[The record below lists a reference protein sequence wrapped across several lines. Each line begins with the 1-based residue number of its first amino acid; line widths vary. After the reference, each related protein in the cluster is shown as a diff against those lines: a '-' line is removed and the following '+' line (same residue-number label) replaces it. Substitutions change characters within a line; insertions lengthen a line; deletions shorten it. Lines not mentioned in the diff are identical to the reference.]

1 MNNIAS
7 CEKTVMKFRPNPRKM
22 ECWTTSP
29 PIKVRFTASRSLLSL
44 SIALVL
50 SAGSMAQSVRIVAD
64 TTKKSARI
72 SSGFVG
78 FSFNPSFMSQFFSN
92 SYNGKDSRAVTLRL
106 LEHFMPWQQPSIR
119 IIGANGSWWKGASP
133 YATVPVSWNPS
144 APEFPGTHMPST
156 TPSLTAGSVDAATD
170 LTNLARSISQLSYT
184 PQVIFGMNA
193 SVIDRGRTVDFAR
206 NIHLYLVQGIGATGL
221 RPHPGM
227 DLQYELGNEPD
238 AYVANGRRLST
249 YNASAMADEFAFL
262 SDAISRAGIG
272 GGFAGPA
279 LAKPNYVS
287 PTTSGN
293 FTAGSETFITKVKS
307 AVGSKLATMT
317 YHDYP
322 LGCASDVTSVSS
334 FLEKFWQPD
343 PASSKYAGKYTE
355 AEIHDPSTGIKRSID
370 EAKRQGLRFRVA
382 ELNSIC
388 QGGSDGISNS
398 FGAALWSIDFMYE
411 LALAGGDG
419 VNFAC
424 EGGSTQ
430 YYSPFTFNSTQI
442 GSNNVLVNPVYHG
455 ALLFAIAAQRNL
467 YAAKCATSLT
477 SGNAHVKAFV
487 TGDSLGKTRI
497 MILNKGISETD
508 TGRTTVHVVL
518 PGRRGDAASML
529 LQPAAGSI
537 GATPADASIR
547 IGEQAI
553 MVAGANAGGLSG
565 NPSWM
570 PIAANLQGDSTHYTL
585 SSRGS
590 SAMILEAPAASIVTS
605 VSSLNAGE
613 YIRAFP
619 NPASSGFRME
629 FFLHRTKKLTLRI
642 LSMNGQLMQQLADV
656 DNGQWMDIR
665 SLPGGTYI
673 LQVTDADGRPMHL
686 QRLIKTD

>member
-1 MNNIAS
+1 MMRNIS
-7 CEKTVMKFRPNPRKM
+7 
-22 ECWTTSP
+22 
-29 PIKVRFTASRSLLSL
+29 SRLLLCL
-44 SIALVL
+44 SIAVCL
-50 SAGSMAQSVRIVAD
+50 SAGSIAQSVRIVAD

-106 LEHFMPWQQPSIR
+106 LENFMPWQQPSIR

-133 YATVPVSWNPS
+133 YSTVPVSWNPS
-144 APEFPGTHMPST
+144 APEFPGAHMPST

-184 PQVIFGMNA
+184 PQVIFGINA
-193 SVIDRGRTVDFAR
+193 SVVDKGRTVDFAR
-206 NIHLYLVQGIGATGL
+206 NIHLYLVQGTGTTGL

-238 AYVANGRRLST
+238 AYVANGRRLSS
-249 YNASAMADEFAFL
+249 YNVSAMADEFAYL

-293 FTAGSETFITKVKS
+293 FTAGSETYITKVKA
-307 AVGSKLATMT
+307 AVGSKFATMT

-343 PASSKYAGKYTE
+343 PGSSKYAGKYTE
-355 AEIHDPSTGIKRSID
+355 TEIHDPSTGIKRSID
-370 EAKRQGLRFRVA
+370 AAKQQGLRFRVA

-388 QGGSDGISNS
+388 QGGSEGISNS

-411 LALAGGDG
+411 LAIAGGDG

-430 YYSPFTFNSTQI
+430 YYSPFTYNSTQI
-442 GSNNVLVNPVYHG
+442 GTNNVLVNPVYHG
-455 ALLFAIAAQRNL
+455 ALLFAMAAQRNL
-467 YAAKCATSLT
+467 YAAKCATAT
-477 SGNAHVKAFV
+477 ISGSAHIKAFV

-497 MILNKGISETD
+497 MILNKGLSEAD
-508 TGRTTVHVVL
+508 TGRTSINIVL
-518 PGRRGDAASML
+518 PGRRGDAVSML
-529 LQPAAGSI
+529 LQPAEGSI
-537 GATPADASIR
+537 GSTPADASMR
-547 IGEQAI
+547 IGGQPI
-553 MVAGANAGGLSG
+553 SVTGANAGGLSG
-565 NPSWM
+565 APSWVT
-570 PIAANLQGDSTHYTL
+570 IAANLQGDSTHYTL

-590 SAMILEAPAASIVTS
+590 TAMILEAPAASIVTS
-605 VSSLNAGE
+605 IGSLSAGE

-619 NPASSGFRME
+619 NPVSSGFRME
-629 FFLHRTKKLTLRI
+629 FHLRRTKKLTVRI
-642 LSMNGQLMQQLADV
+642 LTMNGQLMKQTADI

-665 SLPGGTYI
+665 SLPGGTYL
-673 LQVTDADGRPMHL
+673 LQVTDAEGRPVHL